1 MNTNIIKSN
10 KNQLELPNVL
20 ETTIPHIEQ
29 LVTLFNLPRNIV
41 ASDEEIYYAWKELP
55 REISRIP
62 EELRNELIVKMCVA
76 ASVGLFDGAISYIWN
91 ATIISLKT
99 RLKNFGLGL
108 VAQTLGQK
116 INEDKLNEMMDSE
129 LLDICYKLELLSEEG
144 YFFLNHCRDMRNNFS
159 SAHPTIANLDDREL
173 INFISRCCKYG
184 LTPDYHLTGIDIS
197 DFLNSVKSS
206 KLNEEQIKEWCLRLK
221 NTFPAQRQMLYPTL
235 LGIYCDSSLGES
247 SRMNA
252 LKICMYSLD
261 LIDDKVKSDLI
272 DQHNKYFIK
281 GDQEKISASRLFFQ
295 KLGLLGLLS
304 YQEQHSIVKNA
315 CSDLLNVHLEF
326 NNFYNEPPFAKR
338 LLELSNSIKI
348 PETVKYNY
356 VLSVITA
363 FVGNEYGVSSAALP
377 YYQKMIENFSPKEI
391 DILLDITHENTI
403 VSSRISNYL
412 RCKNRYIEALNIIDI
427 ESLSSKQNNKYMSIK
442 KKFGIK

>member
-1 MNTNIIKSN
+1 MNTNIIIPN
-10 KNQLELPNVL
+10 KNQLELPDAL

-29 LVTLFNLPRNIV
+29 LINLFNLPRNIV
-41 ASDEEIYYAWKELP
+41 ASNEEIFYAWRDLP

-62 EELRNELIVKMCVA
+62 AELRDELIVKMCIA
-76 ASVGLFDGAISYIWN
+76 SSVGLFDGAINYIWN
-91 ATIISLKT
+91 ATIITLKT
-99 RLKNFGLGL
+99 RLKNFGLGV
-108 VAQTLGQK
+108 VAQILDKT
-116 INEDKLNEMMDSE
+116 ITEDDLNELMDSQ

-159 SAHPTIANLDDREL
+159 SAHATIGNLDDREL
-173 INFISRCCKYG
+173 ISFISRCCKYG
-184 LTPDYHLTGIDIS
+184 LTPDYNLTGINIS
-197 DFLNSVKSS
+197 DFIVSVKSS
-206 KLNEEQIKEWCLRLK
+206 KLNEEQIEEWCLRLK

-235 LGIYCDSSLGES
+235 LGIYCDSAIGEG

-252 LKICMYSLD
+252 LKICMHSID
-261 LIDDKVKSDLI
+261 LIDDKIKSDLI

-281 GDQEKISASRLFFQ
+281 GQQEKISASRLFFQ

-304 YQEQHSIVKNA
+304 SQEQHSIIKNA

-338 LLELSNSIKI
+338 LLELSNSMKI

-356 VLSVITA
+356 VLSIITA
-363 FVGNEYGVSSAALP
+363 FVGNEYGVSNAALP
-377 YYQKMIENFSPKEI
+377 YYQEMIENFSPKEI
-391 DILLDITHENTI
+391 DILLDISQENTV

-412 RCKNRYIEALNIIDI
+412 RCKNRYIDALNIIDI
-427 ESLSSKQNNKYMSIK
+427 NSLSPKQNAKYISIK